1 VSGVGCRVSGVRLNV
16 GASDKE
22 FWRKFMLTWQGSRI
36 FSMKRFFGNKNFT
49 VGFIL
54 TSIVLIAA
62 LISAFWTPYDSNRM
76 NVRARLQSPSL
87 SHPLGTDHYGR
98 DTLSRVMVGAVNSI
112 IVGLVTVA
120 IGLSVG
126 VILGLA
132 SAYYGRWVDESIMR
146 FSDLLFGFPAVLSA
160 ILITSILGPSMV
172 NAMLAIGIFS
182 IPIFAR
188 LTRAVSI
195 SFWEREF
202 IAAARASGVSEW
214 AITWRHVL
222 PNILSPLLIQGT
234 IQFAV
239 AILAE
244 AGLSY
249 LGLGTQPPHASW
261 GRMLNEAQTYMGL
274 SPWIAIFPGLAIAW
288 AVLGLNLLGDGL
300 RDTLDPKMVRAR

>member
-1 VSGVGCRVSGVRLNV
+1 
-16 GASDKE
+16 
-22 FWRKFMLTWQGSRI
+22 
-36 FSMKRFFGNKNFT
+36 MKRFFSNLNFII
-49 VGFIL
+49 GFVLSVVVIGMAL
-54 TSIVLIAA
+54 TSLV
-62 LISAFWTPYDSNRM
+62 WTPYEPNLM
-76 NVRARLQSPSL
+76 NSKARLIGPSMQ
-87 SHPLGTDHYGR
+87 HPMGTDQYGR

-120 IGLSVG
+120 IGLSIG
-126 VILGLA
+126 VVLGLM

-146 FSDLLFGFPAVLSA
+146 FSDLLFAFPAVLSA

-172 NAMLAIGIFS
+172 NAMLAIGIFY

-188 LTRAVSI
+188 LTRAVSLSI
-195 SFWEREF
+195 WEREF
-202 IAAARASGVSEW
+202 IAAARAGGLSDW

-261 GRMLNEAQTYMGL
+261 GRMLNEAQTYMNI

-288 AVLGLNLLGDGL
+288 AVLGFNLLGDGL
-300 RDTLDPKMVRAR
+300 RDTLDPKMVRVR